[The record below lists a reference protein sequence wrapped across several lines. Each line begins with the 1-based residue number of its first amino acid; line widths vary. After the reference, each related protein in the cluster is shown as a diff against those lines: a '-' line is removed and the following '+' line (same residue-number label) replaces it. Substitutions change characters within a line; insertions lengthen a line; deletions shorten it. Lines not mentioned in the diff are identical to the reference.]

1 MVEALCPEL
10 LLEVLRSQYLLY
22 RNHTHSDTQTNKKR
36 QSAYIKKTRV
46 PKSGLHSLPW
56 ASPRG
61 VEVPVPFTSQSYT
74 LRHTQTNK
82 KKTKCLH
89 KKSQSTQG
97 LLSLTQSITL
107 SPFQILQPFW
117 QFSAKAFHIVFSI
130 DFPAHFLNA
139 SFELISGRFPRAGWG
154 LVLHPLTN
162 QITII
167 IAYIFSI
174 S

>member
-1 MVEALCPEL
+1 MACTLCPEL
-10 LLEVLRSQYLLY
+10 LLEVVRSQYLSH
-22 RNHTHSDTQTNKKR
+22 RNHTHSD
-36 QSAYIKKTRV
+36 
-46 PKSGLHSLPW
+46 
-56 ASPRG
+56 
-61 VEVPVPFTSQSYT
+61 
-74 LRHTQTNK
+74 TQTNK

-89 KKSQSTQG
+89 KKSQSTQS

-130 DFPAHFLNA
+130 DFPAHFLNT
-139 SFELISGRFPRAGWG
+139 SFELLWGFLPRTLWG

-167 IAYIFSI
+167 IAYIFFVSLFLYFLTLKKK
-174 S
+174 